1 MIYHHE
7 VADLLARQNPA
18 HREGELPD
26 YLLTQLEETG
36 PLPEQEPL
44 QALTEMTPVGKV
56 PLPELPHDYFLCHPD
71 YEPHCWQPKSVAHS
85 WH

>member
-1 MIYHHE
+1 MDGQLTRDKNHRWGAVE
-7 VADLLARQNPA
+7 VRAWLRGESPKVHDSGPA
-18 HREGELPD
+18 
-26 YLLTQLEETG
+26 
-36 PLPEQEPL
+36 PEQEPL